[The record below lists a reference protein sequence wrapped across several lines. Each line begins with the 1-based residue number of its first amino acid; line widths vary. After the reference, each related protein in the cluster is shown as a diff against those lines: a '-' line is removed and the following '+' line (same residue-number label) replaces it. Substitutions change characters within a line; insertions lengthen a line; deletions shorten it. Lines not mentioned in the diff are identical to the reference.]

1 MKSLAE
7 IKAAGSTI
15 TGLGVLADVGTLI
28 SPQDSGAL
36 RQADRG
42 AALLNGTLLTLN
54 ATTDWI
60 PYWGE
65 AVIIVTG
72 AYLAGDYLDNHF
84 PLFRE
89 VTTEISG
96 AGLSSADLPD
106 SVALAEHEMDAV
118 HGVEHAADETGHAIR
133 EGWHTVTSSITS
145 SIGRWF

>member
-1 MKSLAE
+1 M
-7 IKAAGSTI
+7 I
-15 TGLGVLADVGTLI
+15 
-28 SPQDSGAL
+28 
-36 RQADRG
+36 
-42 AALLNGTLLTLN
+42 LN

-72 AYLAGDYLDNHF
+72 AYLAGDYLDNRY

-89 VTTEISG
+89 VSTEISG
-96 AGLSSADLPD
+96 AGLSSVNLPG
-106 SVALAEHEMDAV
+106 SVALAEHEMNAV
-118 HGVEHAADETGHAIR
+118 HDAGQAIVSADGTVGRWGSDAAGGVARSAERAGGAVEHAADETGHAIR